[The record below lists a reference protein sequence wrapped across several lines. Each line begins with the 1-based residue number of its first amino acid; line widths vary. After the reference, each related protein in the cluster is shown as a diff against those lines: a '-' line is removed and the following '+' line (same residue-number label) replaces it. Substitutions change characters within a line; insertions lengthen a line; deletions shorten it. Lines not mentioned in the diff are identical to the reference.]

1 MPAGGSVS
9 LPQHPIK
16 LFLRINGEV
25 AFMNQDSPEGLLK
38 RGRTYQEI
46 VASDAS
52 QPPADLR
59 ETFPAD
65 LPLYDIERSRYTSSE
80 FMQLEVDR
88 MWSRTWQLACRE
100 EHIPDVGD
108 VHIYEIAG
116 RSLVV
121 VRSAPDEIR
130 AFHNSCLHRGTKLCA
145 THGHH
150 SRLRC
155 PFHGFT
161 WSLTG
166 ELLYVPTAWDFPQV
180 RAGDFRLPEVHVA
193 RWQGFVFVNKAD
205 HPQPFLDYLEVLP
218 SHFTGHSD
226 YSGKYV
232 AAHYR
237 KILPANWKAALE
249 AFLESLHITEVHPQ
263 TATYTTDAGTQYDVF
278 PGCHHT
284 SRFVEAF
291 AEPVPQYSGKISQ
304 QRILDDMFRVFY
316 GSEEAPQLGPGVTAR
331 AFLAERARR
340 NTTAA
345 NGIDYSDCSDVEVL
359 DPIQYFLFPNM
370 VIFRGI
376 GFPMVYRF
384 LPVDGDPHKCAFD
397 MFWLRDIPAG
407 APRPKSADLT
417 DVGERTYRGL
427 PGMPDSLGLVFD
439 QDTEILALQQQG
451 LRAGGKRTVTLSQYQ
466 ESRIRH
472 LHATLDRYLAM

>member
-1 MPAGGSVS
+1 MS
-9 LPQHPIK
+9 
-16 LFLRINGEV
+16 
-25 AFMNQDSPEGLLK
+25 QDSPEVFGN
-38 RGRTYQEI
+38 RGRSYQEI
-46 VASDAS
+46 VASDAAP
-52 QPPADLR
+52 PPADLQASY
-59 ETFPAD
+59 PAD
-65 LPLYDIERSRYTSSE
+65 LPLHDSERSRYTSPA

-108 VHIYEIAG
+108 VHLYEAAG
-116 RSLVV
+116 RSLIV
-121 VRSAPDEIR
+121 VRCSHDEIR

-145 THGHH
+145 AHGHH

-155 PFHGFT
+155 RFHGFT

-166 ELLYVPTAWDFPQV
+166 ALLYVPTAWDFPQV
-180 RAGDFRLPEVHVA
+180 RPDEFKLPEVHVA
-193 RWQGFVFVNKAD
+193 RWQGFVFVNMAE
-205 HPQPFLDYLEVLP
+205 HPQPLLEYLEVLP
-218 SHFTGHSD
+218 SHFTGFSD
-226 YSGKYV
+226 YSGKYI

-237 KILPANWKAALE
+237 KTLPANWKAALE

-278 PGCHHT
+278 PDCHHT

-304 QRILDDMFRVFY
+304 QRILDDMYRVFY
-316 GSEEAPQLGPGVTAR
+316 GSDEAPQLPAGVTAR
-331 AFLAERARR
+331 AFLAERTRQNATSG
-340 NTTAA
+340 NI
-345 NGIDYSDCSDVEVL
+345 IDYRGCSDAEAL

-384 LPVDGDPHKCAFD
+384 LPVDGDPNTCVFD
-397 MFWLRDIPAG
+397 MFWLRDTPAG
-407 APRPKSADLT
+407 TLPPRSAPMT
-417 DVGERTYRGL
+417 DVGDRGYQGL

-451 LRAGGKRTVTLSQYQ
+451 LRAGGKRTVTLSRYQ

-472 LHATLDRYLAM
+472 FHQTLDQYLSI